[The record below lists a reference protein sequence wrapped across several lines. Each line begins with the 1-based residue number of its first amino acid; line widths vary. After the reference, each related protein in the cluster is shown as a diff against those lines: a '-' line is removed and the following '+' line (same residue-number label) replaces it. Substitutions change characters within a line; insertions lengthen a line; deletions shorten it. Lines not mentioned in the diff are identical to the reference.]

1 MEVFPA
7 NVSTRTSAVT
17 SPTVAFFCMEGA
29 GHFGRLRPLIRALAA
44 HGMDVAVFTSR
55 TFEGTVRQDGA
66 RFVDLFAGRPMSA
79 ADDTSR
85 PFPCRYVTFAGR
97 FGEAIIEQ
105 ARALKPQ
112 LVVTD
117 SFALIG
123 RLVATALEVPYV
135 SMCAGHNVNPA
146 QFPSMLAEIPRV
158 QISEEC
164 LDAVEHLREHFGL
177 DAVSPFSY
185 VAPPS
190 PFLNVYCEPPQY
202 LSESEREAFEPVVFF
217 GSLPVPDELPAPVR
231 GTSATPAFP
240 AGAERKVYVSFGTI
254 VWRYYAVEAIAALR
268 CIAAALARHPA
279 TETLISLGGAGV
291 DRDVVA
297 ALESPNVRVI
307 SYVEQWRV
315 LEEAD
320 LFVTHHGLNSTHE
333 AVYHRVPMLS
343 HPFFWDQPS
352 LARKAQALGIAV
364 PLAEELRRAP
374 TVDEVEAAFERLS
387 CDRARVHA
395 ALGRAC
401 GWEHEV
407 LAARPTVVRRIAELV

>member
-1 MEVFPA
+1 M
-7 NVSTRTSAVT
+7 T
-17 SPTVAFFCMEGA
+17 SPTVAFFCMEGE

-55 TFEGTVRQDGA
+55 AFEGTVRQDGA

-97 FGEAIIEQ
+97 FGDAIIAQ
-105 ARALKPQ
+105 ARAMKPR
-112 LVVTD
+112 LVITD

-123 RLVATALEVPYV
+123 RLVAAALEVPYV
-135 SMCAGHNVNPA
+135 SVCAGHNVNPA

-158 QISEEC
+158 EISEEC

-177 DAVSPFSY
+177 DAASPFSY
-185 VAPPS
+185 VSPPS

-202 LSESEREAFEPVVFF
+202 LTGSERQAFEPVVFF
-217 GSLPVPDELPAPVR
+217 GSLPGPGELPAPVR
-231 GTSATPAFP
+231 HTSAFP

-254 VWRYYAVEAIAALR
+254 VWRYYAQEAIAALR
-268 CIAAALARHPA
+268 SIAAALARNPA
-279 TETLISLGGAGV
+279 TQALISLGGAGV

-297 ALESPNVRVI
+297 ALESPNVRVVN
-307 SYVEQWRV
+307 YVEQWRV

-320 LFVTHHGLNSTHE
+320 FFVTHHGLNSTHE

-364 PLAEELRRAP
+364 PFTGELRLAP
-374 TVDEVEAAFERLS
+374 AVDEVETAFERLS
-387 CDRARVHA
+387 CDHARVRA

-401 GWEHEV
+401 DWEHEV
-407 LAARPTVVRRIAELV
+407 LAARPAVVRRIAELV